1 MNYLFLILLGFS
13 FFTLAEQ
20 KLNPATGKFETV
32 RPGSQ
37 LKYNP
42 MEDEWKYAPPN
53 LQLQIIL

>member
-1 MNYLFLILLGFS
+1 MKYIFLLLLSLS
-13 FFTLAEQ
+13 FFADAEQ

-42 MEDEWKYAPPN
+42 MEDEWKYAPPKFTAA
-53 LQLQIIL
+53 I